1 MDWTLGEGAGGGG
14 GGRWSVVALELP
26 VVTLSVEETCAG
38 AGEDEV
44 VGVGWEDVE
53 TEDVAVSNRAIF
65 R

>member
-14 GGRWSVVALELP
+14 GGRLSVVALELP